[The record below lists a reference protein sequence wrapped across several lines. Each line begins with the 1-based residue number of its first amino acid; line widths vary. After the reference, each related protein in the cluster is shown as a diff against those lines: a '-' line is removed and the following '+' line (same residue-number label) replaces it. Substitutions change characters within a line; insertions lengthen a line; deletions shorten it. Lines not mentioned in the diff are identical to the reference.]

1 MEEKVWVYNR
11 SGREHQ
17 IPVGADENGFPLE
30 TVIIPA
36 GQSRQLPKD
45 VAEKFMKRY
54 HKDFIYGQSKESDM
68 KLRTQLKKLKEEND
82 ALTKQNFELV
92 KEIEELKKH
101 IGTEKPRRG
110 RPQKEDKGEGL
121 DG

>member
-17 IPVGADENGFPLE
+17 IPVGTNEDGFPLE
-30 TVIIPA
+30 TVSIPA

-54 HKDFIYGQSKESDM
+54 INDFIYGQSKESSS
-68 KLRTQLKKLKEEND
+68 KIRAQLKKLREEND

-92 KEIEELKKH
+92 KENEELKKQ
-101 IGTEKPRRG
+101 IGPEKPKRG